1 MKPTPKLI
9 VTLLLFFIALS
20 ACSKPY
26 NPKLA
31 IRTEL
36 ERLVDL
42 KIDSA
47 KFVVLT
53 DSVKNTEGAFDLDYT
68 WYANIR
74 FDKDYFE
81 SVKKNIR
88 SSQNFNLI
96 TNEYDKK
103 WFSIDTSKIKG
114 VWHAD
119 SVFLEYIQKPK
130 GFKPEIL
137 YLSVDTLSRELN
149 LELIHL

>member
-1 MKPTPKLI
+1 MKFTPKLI
-9 VTLLLFFIALS
+9 VTLLGLIALTS
-20 ACSKPY
+20 CSKPH
-26 NPKLA
+26 NSKQA
-31 IRTEL
+31 IHSEL
-36 ERLVDL
+36 KHLVNLELDT
-42 KIDSA
+42 S

-53 DSVKNTEGAFDLDYT
+53 DSVHNTEGAFDLDYT

-81 SVKKNIR
+81 NVKKTIR
-88 SSQNFNLI
+88 SSANFNTI

-114 VWHAD
+114 VWHSD

-130 GFKPEIL
+130 GFKSESI
-137 YLSVDTLSRELN
+137 YLSIDTTSRELN
-149 LELIHL
+149 LRLIHL